1 MLVKS
6 IDMIKN
12 NHNAFKSEEINE
24 EILANL
30 IFSKVYKK
38 DNKLEEIIKNAH
50 ITAKN
55 NSYESQI
62 NLWRNF
68 FDFKKEII
76 K

>member
-1 MLVKS
+1 MK
-6 IDMIKN
+6 
-12 NHNAFKSEEINE
+12 
-24 EILANL
+24 ILANL

-38 DNKLEEIIKNAH
+38 DNKLEEIIKNAY

-68 FDFKKEII
+68 FDLKRK
-76 K
+76 